1 MEKEEVKRN
10 LGIAAKMYQEPSV
23 PSYHPKKLQ
32 GDEMLFFI
40 GLKIR
45 QYIAFLF
52 FKLLPMRST
61 SNSTSFSD
69 NGEWRVIS
77 WVQD

>member
-1 MEKEEVKRN
+1 VADQKLKGRRTRTKKN
-10 LGIAAKMYQEPSV
+10 LGIAAEMYQESSV
-23 PSYHPKKLQ
+23 ASYHTKKLQ

-52 FKLLPMRST
+52 L
-61 SNSTSFSD
+61 
-69 NGEWRVIS
+69 
-77 WVQD
+77 